1 MTAIKKKYIYRESTI
16 EQRKGAGL
24 LCGWGRKEGGKEG
37 WGRGDKA
44 HLGEKMFDSCFVL
57 IL

>member
-1 MTAIKKKYIYRESTI
+1 MTAIKKYIYRELTI

-37 WGRGDKA
+37 WGGGIK
-44 HLGEKMFDSCFVL
+44 HTQVKKCLIHVL
-57 IL
+57 Y